1 MLLCPLTNFE
11 TQKHY
16 QKQTKF
22 NGVLSRINLTK
33 IKEE

>member
-1 MLLCPLTNFE
+1 MLLCLLTNFE

-16 QKQTKF
+16 QKQTRF
-22 NGVLSRINLTK
+22 NGVLSRNNLPK